1 MKKPNRTAST
11 SSVVTDGIPNLRST
25 CPIACSLDILGD
37 KWTLVVVRDIISGRH
52 TYTELQQGPER
63 MPTNI
68 LAARLKRLE
77 ELEIVA
83 KEPYQQN
90 PVRYR
95 YTLTQKGRDLR
106 PVLRELVKWSYKHLP
121 YAVKLD
127 TGGRSKG

>member
-1 MKKPNRTAST
+1 MKKPNRTT
-11 SSVVTDGIPNLRST
+11 VKPSVLDEGIPDLRSN

-52 TYTELQQGPER
+52 TYTELQQGREQI
-63 MPTNI
+63 PTNI

-83 KEPYQQN
+83 KEPYQQK

-95 YTLTQKGRDLR
+95 YSLTKKGQDLR
-106 PVLRELVKWSYKHLP
+106 PVLRELVRWSYKHLP
-121 YAVKLD
+121 YAVKLE
-127 TGGRSKG
+127 TGDRSKK